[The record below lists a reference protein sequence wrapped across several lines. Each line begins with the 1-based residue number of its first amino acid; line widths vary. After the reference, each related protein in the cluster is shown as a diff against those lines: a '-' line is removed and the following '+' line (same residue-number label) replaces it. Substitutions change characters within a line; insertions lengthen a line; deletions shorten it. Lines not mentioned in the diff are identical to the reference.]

1 MSNKMWGGRFSEVP
15 SEFVEEFGAAIK
27 DQIRLCQYDI
37 KGSLA
42 HVTMLGETGILKKED
57 VELIKKGLKQVAQ
70 EIKDGQFTFAA
81 VDEDIHMAIEK
92 RLTQIIGPTGAR
104 LHTGRSR
111 NDQCIVDSYLYMREA
126 AKECQRLI
134 LEVQKS
140 IYEQAQ
146 KNFGQIMPGFTHLQ
160 TAQPVLVSHWIMA
173 YFWMLKR
180 DFKRLQGYI
189 DLLCECPL
197 GAAALAGTD
206 FPIDRWSTAKQ
217 LGFKK
222 PTENSI
228 DSVADRD
235 YCIELASIAAMS
247 YMHLSRLCEEIII
260 FASQEYKFLELSDD
274 FTTGSSIMPQK
285 KNCDFAELIKGRSG
299 RMFAYLMSS
308 LTMMKGIPLAYDKD
322 MQEDIFLSN
331 ATIDLWQDTMKVM
344 APMIRKMRI
353 NHEKTYK
360 AASNGF
366 STATDM
372 ADYLVKKGMPFRDAH
387 RVVGETVRY
396 CVDNNKT
403 FDQLTIEEFKQHS
416 ELFEE
421 DIYHEISLEASVGAR
436 KSYGGT
442 APEAVKVQMA
452 NAEAFLDR
460 AFETLQ

>member
-1 MSNKMWGGRFSEVP
+1 
-15 SEFVEEFGAAIK
+15 
-27 DQIRLCQYDI
+27 
-37 KGSLA
+37 
-42 HVTMLGETGILKKED
+42 
-57 VELIKKGLKQVAQ
+57 
-70 EIKDGQFTFAA
+70 
-81 VDEDIHMAIEK
+81 MAIEK
-92 RLTQIIGPTGAR
+92 RLTQIIGPTGGR

-173 YFWMLKR
+173 YFWMFKR
-180 DFKRLQGYI
+180 DYERLQGYI
-189 DLLCECPL
+189 DRLCECPL

-299 RMFAYLMSS
+299 RMFGYLMSS

-372 ADYLVKKGMPFRDAH
+372 ADYLEKKGMPFRDAH

-460 AFETLQ
+460 AFESIHSN

>member
-1 MSNKMWGGRFSEVP
+1 
-15 SEFVEEFGAAIK
+15 
-27 DQIRLCQYDI
+27 
-37 KGSLA
+37 
-42 HVTMLGETGILKKED
+42 MLGETGILKKED
-57 VELIKKGLKQVAQ
+57 VELIKMGLKQVAL
-70 EIKDGQFTFAA
+70 EIKDAQFTFAA

-92 RLTQIIGPTGAR
+92 RLTQIIGPTGGR

-180 DFKRLQGYI
+180 DYERLQGYI
-189 DLLCECPL
+189 DRLCECPL

-206 FPIDRWSTAKQ
+206 FSIDRWSTAKQ

-228 DSVADRD
+228 NSVADRD

-247 YMHLSRLCEEIII
+247 YAHLSRLCEEIII

-299 RMFAYLMSS
+299 RMFGYLMSS

-421 DIYHEISLEASVGAR
+421 DIYLEISLEASVGAR

-460 AFETLQ
+460 AFESIHSN